1 MPYKDIIFYNNLHNG
16 DIHISRTFVQD
27 IIEKTN
33 LPSTYIHHNYPNLLR
48 TENVTEKDGQYISDS
63 KLIFESE
70 NHIYINTW
78 YNINYGHKYYGCT
91 IEALYYNFDIIYKY
105 LKIPLESIENYIPY
119 INFSK
124 LPNEVLSPIDDFF
137 SDKKYD
143 KYVFVSSGPTMSG
156 QSDNKE
162 LSGII
167 NNMSLQ
173 FPNYLFIGTVK
184 ENHKIF
190 SFVDEF
196 DKTDFN
202 YLIYRF
208 N

>member
-1 MPYKDIIFYNNLHNG
+1 
-16 DIHISRTFVQD
+16 
-27 IIEKTN
+27 
-33 LPSTYIHHNYPNLLR
+33 
-48 TENVTEKDGQYISDS
+48 
-63 KLIFESE
+63 
-70 NHIYINTW
+70 
-78 YNINYGHKYYGCT
+78 
-91 IEALYYNFDIIYKY
+91 
-105 LKIPLESIENYIPY
+105 
-119 INFSK
+119 
-124 LPNEVLSPIDDFF
+124 
-137 SDKKYD
+137 
-143 KYVFVSSGPTMSG
+143 MSG